1 MPTDSTSRRARG
13 GTPGHAP
20 RKSNTGVHG
29 VSEVRRAGRKP
40 QFSVKWRDASGLIR
54 SAGFTF
60 TDENRHVILAQAA
73 AHFVRHHVPAVPP
86 PAHGR

>member
-1 MPTDSTSRRARG
+1 
-13 GTPGHAP
+13 
-20 RKSNTGVHG
+20 VHG

-40 QFSVKWRDASGLIR
+40 QFSVQWRDASGRKR

-73 AHFVRHHVPAVPP
+73 AHFVRHHVPPEPP
-86 PAHGR
+86 PAGGR